1 MCIDHKGQAY
11 SIATDDEE
19 RFDYLIKQIKTAL
32 KQQET
37 VIAAAYES
45 LLNHE
50 FSKDLF
56 KNRSS

>member
-11 SIATDDEE
+11 SIATDDED
-19 RFDYLIKQIKTAL
+19 RFDYLVKQIKTAL

-37 VIAAAYES
+37 VVADAYES
-45 LLNHE
+45 LLNQE